1 MPRCSFSA
9 KEIPKGKGMMYVK
22 KDGTVYYFYDS
33 KCRNNF
39 LKLKREGRR
48 QKWTPAYRD
57 FQALQ
62 SRKVEAAAGETGKA
76 KPAAKPAKK

>member
-1 MPRCSFSA
+1 MPKCSFSG

-39 LKLKREGRR
+39 LNLKREGRR
-48 QKWTPAYRD
+48 QKWTPAYRE

-62 SRKVEAAAGETGKA
+62 SRRAEKSAAA
-76 KPAAKPAKK
+76 KPSEKPAKK

>member
-1 MPRCSFSA
+1 
-9 KEIPKGKGMMYVK
+9 MMYVK

-48 QKWTPAYRD
+48 QKWTPAYRE

-62 SRKVEAAAGETGKA
+62 SRKAAATTVETDTAKSGKA
-76 KPAAKPAKK
+76 AKK